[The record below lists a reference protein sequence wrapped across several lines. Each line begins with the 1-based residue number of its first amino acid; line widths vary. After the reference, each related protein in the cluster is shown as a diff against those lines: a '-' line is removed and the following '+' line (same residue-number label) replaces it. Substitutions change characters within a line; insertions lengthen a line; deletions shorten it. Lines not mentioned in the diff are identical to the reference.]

1 MLLGS
6 GFFPNSTQQNANRGA
21 TVAGTTFYIVSAKT
35 GAVFASKDVGSDGI
49 NETVDDCRTNAA
61 GCKQIKNAL
70 QSDPV
75 ATGPADSRFITKTYL
90 GDLDGNLW
98 RFDIGLDASNNPK
111 INGTTKL
118 YAAGSDQPIFNSM
131 ATLNVGGTQQF
142 VFFGT
147 GGDLLPGTD
156 KTTTY
161 HLLGVQDNGASGAKT
176 FDQVLQKSNSASIT
190 VDEKVTAFPAVA
202 GDIVFFTTTI
212 FNDASPCTAPTAN
225 LYAFTYVG
233 GAAYDNT
240 GDNVVT
246 NQDTAKVKSI
256 AGQRA
261 TAPFIVD
268 QHLAF
273 SVGGKVEM
281 FGDPNAYNNGVGQAG
296 VRILSWREIR

>member
-1 MLLGS
+1 LYS
-6 GFFPNSTQQNANRGA
+6 
-21 TVAGTTFYIVSAKT
+21 AGT
-35 GAVFASKDVGSDGI
+35 
-49 NETVDDCRTNAA
+49 
-61 GCKQIKNAL
+61 
-70 QSDPV
+70 
-75 ATGPADSRFITKTYL
+75 
-90 GDLDGNLW
+90 
-98 RFDIGLDASNNPK
+98 
-111 INGTTKL
+111 
-118 YAAGSDQPIFNSM
+118 DQPIFNSM

-156 KTTTY
+156 KNTIY
-161 HLLGVQDNGASGAKT
+161 HLLGVQDNGASGSKT
-176 FDQVLQKSNSASIT
+176 FDQPLQKSNSASVT

-212 FNDASPCTAPTAN
+212 FNDVTPGSSPTAN

-240 GDNVVT
+240 GDNAVT
-246 NQDTAKVKSI
+246 NADTPLVKSI

>member
-1 MLLGS
+1 
-6 GFFPNSTQQNANRGA
+6 
-21 TVAGTTFYIVSAKT
+21 
-35 GAVFASKDVGSDGI
+35 
-49 NETVDDCRTNAA
+49 
-61 GCKQIKNAL
+61 
-70 QSDPV
+70 
-75 ATGPADSRFITKTYL
+75 
-90 GDLDGNLW
+90 
-98 RFDIGLDASNNPK
+98 
-111 INGTTKL
+111 
-118 YAAGSDQPIFNSM
+118 M

-176 FDQVLQKSNSASIT
+176 FDQVLQKSNSASVT

-212 FNDASPCTAPTAN
+212 FNDVSPCTAPTAN

-256 AGQRA
+256 AGRPDRRRA
-261 TAPFIVD
+261 VHGLAVEARHCRAAGPHRRCTQTSDRGFRRTPVASGRADVSCNRDRFGTTGWRRV
-268 QHLAF
+268 HLRRLR
-273 SVGGKVEM
+273 VGE
-281 FGDPNAYNNGVGQAG
+281 DSISASSP
-296 VRILSWREIR
+296 EE